1 MNPLRKVL
9 FLKIRFAPTI
19 KKTYCQQLT
28 FTNEG
33 QKVADFSFFL
43 LFGTDSIF
51 FTKYHCFIKDYI
63 PNLRRKY
70 VNIHK
75 I

>member
-33 QKVADFSFFL
+33 QKVADFSFFDFSEQTQYFSL
-43 LFGTDSIF
+43 NITVLF
-51 FTKYHCFIKDYI
+51 KDYL

>member
-33 QKVADFSFFL
+33 QKVADFSFF
-43 LFGTDSIF
+43 
-51 FTKYHCFIKDYI
+51 
-63 PNLRRKY
+63 
-70 VNIHK
+70 
-75 I
+75 